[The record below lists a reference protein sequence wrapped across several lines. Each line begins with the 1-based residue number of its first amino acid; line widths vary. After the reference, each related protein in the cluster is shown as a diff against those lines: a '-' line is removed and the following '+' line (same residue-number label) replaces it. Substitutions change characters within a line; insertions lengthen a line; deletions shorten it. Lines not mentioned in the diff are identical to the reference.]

1 MKQIDL
7 NDQFQRALALIEQGK
22 NVFITGRAG
31 TGKSTLLEYFRAH
44 TKKKIAVLAPT
55 GVAALNVKGQTIH
68 SFFGFKPDI
77 TVSKV
82 RKEYKGRNRKG
93 LYKSLD
99 ALVIDEISMVR
110 ADLLDCVDE
119 FLRLNGKDKNKPFG
133 GLQMIFV
140 GDLYQLPPVVTGEE
154 RKIFQSV
161 YETPY
166 FFSASVLVD
175 FDFDLLELEKIYRQ
189 TDSVFIGILNAVRN
203 RSITDEHLAVL
214 NERLSPTFTP
224 PVDNFYIQLT
234 TTNNKAAQINTSE
247 LGKLKSKLRTFQGII
262 RGQFDRKQFPTD
274 LELSLKVGAQVMLV
288 NNDREGRWV
297 NGSVGKIV
305 DIKSFDDAQD
315 KRDED
320 SEEDVIWVELSGH
333 KVVDVTPYTWE
344 VFRLI
349 FDQKTNKLESETI
362 GSFTQYPIILAWAVT
377 IHKSQGKTFDKVI
390 IDMDRGAFAHGQTYV
405 ALSRCTT
412 LEGMVLKQPIKKS
425 HILLDW
431 KVVKFLTQ
439 FQYKKANGEISL
451 EERIGIIKK
460 AIEEK
465 CKLKIVYL
473 KGSDEKSKRVIKPT
487 FLGELE
493 YMDKTFLGI
502 EAYDFLRNEERVF
515 RVDRILSLETTQ

>member
-1 MKQIDL
+1 M
-7 NDQFQRALALIEQGK
+7 
-22 NVFITGRAG
+22 FITGRAG
-31 TGKSTLLEYFRAH
+31 TGKSTLLEYFRSE
-44 TKKKIAVLAPT
+44 TRKKIAVLAPT

-82 RKEYKGRNRKG
+82 RKEYKGRDRKG

-99 ALVIDEISMVR
+99 ALIIDEISMVR

-119 FLRLNGKDKNKPFG
+119 FLRLNGKSKDKPFG
-133 GLQMIFV
+133 GVQMIFV
-140 GDLYQLPPVVTGEE
+140 GDLYQLPPVVTGQE
-154 RKIFQSV
+154 RKIFQTV

-166 FFSASVLVD
+166 FFSAGVFER

-189 TDSVFIGILNAVRN
+189 TDGVFIGILNAVRN
-203 RSITDEHLAVL
+203 RSITDEHLATL
-214 NERLSPTFTP
+214 NVRHNPSFTP
-224 PVDNFYIQLT
+224 PAGDFYIQLT
-234 TTNNKAAQINTSE
+234 TTNNKAAQINGEE
-247 LGKLKSKLRTFQGII
+247 LHKLKSKLRTFQGII
-262 RGQFDRKQFPTD
+262 RGEFDRKQFPTD
-274 LELSLKVGAQVMLV
+274 VELHVKIGAQVMLV

-305 DIKSFDDAQD
+305 DIEKG
-315 KRDED
+315 ED
-320 SEEDVIWVELSGH
+320 SEEDIIWVELSEREI
-333 KVVDVTPYTWE
+333 VDVAPYTWE
-344 VFRLI
+344 VFRLS
-349 FDQKTNKLESETI
+349 FDQKTNRLESETI

-439 FQYKKANGEISL
+439 FQYKKADREISL

-460 AIEEK
+460 AIQEK
-465 CKLKIVYL
+465 GKLTIVYL

-502 EAYDFLRNEERVF
+502 EAFDFLRNEERVF
-515 RVDRILSLETTQ
+515 RVDRILTLETA